1 MIALL
6 AAFMFAFVSETS
18 AMSDAQYVY
27 GWNHL
32 ALPYGNGYYKP
43 MAKHYAYNYQLGY
56 GPQAYL
62 SRYY

>member
-6 AAFMFAFVSETS
+6 AAFLFAFVSETS
-18 AMSDAQYVY
+18 AMSDANSVY

-32 ALPYGNGYYKP
+32 AMPYGNGYYRP
-43 MAKHYAYNYQLGY
+43 MPKHYAYNYQAGY